1 MSQIEEV
8 LNGQD
13 LINNSELY
21 RLRQAEVAKINE
33 HKWYESERVGH
44 DIGFIQAEF
53 DWMINKDNSVNI
65 TCTPEALARYTKTIE
80 YAPLY
85 PFPYYSMAIC
95 LQKQNSQQ
103 WKIYMQKAF
112 EILSRTTLIP
122 NHHTDHDWLMQKVTK
137 FQK

>member
-53 DWMINKDNSVNI
+53 DWMIKGHRKRWLEHYRQNHPRSSIHVNGVSV
-65 TCTPEALARYTKTIE
+65 RDYKTT
-80 YAPLY
+80 
-85 PFPYYSMAIC
+85 S
-95 LQKQNSQQ
+95 N
-103 WKIYMQKAF
+103 
-112 EILSRTTLIP
+112 
-122 NHHTDHDWLMQKVTK
+122 N
-137 FQK
+137 